1 MQSVRRPTLAQLS
14 SLTSSLTSSLNS
26 RAWQEQFTTT
36 MEAHASEAAALQD
49 FTILA
54 REHGPLVASY
64 DIAHR
69 THENVANALARTSSP
84 EVLRT
89 ASAQMEAVL
98 KNVQALSLAAQSVP
112 AATSLAAETLSED
125 PMAVRFNRLVGDVIA
140 GSGMPSASNTDL
152 AAHARLLDDGL
163 FHLNKV
169 FATAEAERS
178 RNADSVQRYAS
189 V

>member
-1 MQSVRRPTLAQLS
+1 
-14 SLTSSLTSSLNS
+14 
-26 RAWQEQFTTT
+26 
-36 MEAHASEAAALQD
+36 
-49 FTILA
+49 
-54 REHGPLVASY
+54 
-64 DIAHR
+64 
-69 THENVANALARTSSP
+69 
-84 EVLRT
+84 
-89 ASAQMEAVL
+89 MEAVL